1 MCLYFVQHI
10 LVLKYWTT
18 YMRSAREAQLE
29 LKLLTDVNEIIIVRW
44 INPLAPVP
52 PVTARAKTTP
62 EIPVPPVTARKKH
75 MVTNALSV
83 PPWRLFGSPIVLLI
97 IRANKPIRICFLR
110 IFLENSRGPRKKVFR
125 LDSCVQ
131 NVQENHGGSPLLFT
145 NFQGLVFHSE
155 HRIFPLWG

>member
-1 MCLYFVQHI
+1 MSREYCISQLLLGFIGALIYFSY
-10 LVLKYWTT
+10 L
-18 YMRSAREAQLE
+18 
-29 LKLLTDVNEIIIVRW
+29 NFF
-44 INPLAPVP
+44 NPLAPVP

-62 EIPVPPVTARKKH
+62 EMPVPPVTARKKH

-83 PPWRLFGSPIVLLI
+83 PPWRLFGSPIVLFI

-131 NVQENHGGSPLLFT
+131 NVQENHGASPLLFT